1 MAEKV
6 DLYNS
11 SYGKYE
17 LDVYRKVRLETYG
30 EDFGQTSWVTT
41 EESREIPK
49 LLEMT
54 ADSRVLEIGCGSGRY
69 ALHLAEQTGCEIAGL
84 DINTHGIDN
93 ARRLAQEAGLNH
105 AKFQKCDVSKGLPFS
120 DNSFDA
126 IFANDVLCHIRG
138 RSAIFAE
145 IGRVLKPMAR
155 FLFSDALVIGG
166 IVSDQE
172 IAARSSIGYY
182 EFSPPGENERLLRDA
197 GFEILSVTESS
208 VAAAEIAKRR
218 HDSREKYK
226 TELAAA
232 EGEFNYQGQQRFLW
246 CVHQLSSEKRLL
258 RFVYLSRKTEQS
270 P

>member
-1 MAEKV
+1 
-6 DLYNS
+6 
-11 SYGKYE
+11 
-17 LDVYRKVRLETYG
+17 
-30 EDFGQTSWVTT
+30 
-41 EESREIPK
+41 
-49 LLEMT
+49 
-54 ADSRVLEIGCGSGRY
+54 
-69 ALHLAEQTGCEIAGL
+69 
-84 DINTHGIDN
+84 
-93 ARRLAQEAGLNH
+93 
-105 AKFQKCDVSKGLPFS
+105 
-120 DNSFDA
+120 
-126 IFANDVLCHIRG
+126 
-138 RSAIFAE
+138 
-145 IGRVLKPMAR
+145 MAR

-208 VAAAEIAKRR
+208 GAAAEIAKRR

-232 EGEFNYQGQQRFLW
+232 EGESNYQGQQRFLW